1 MNLKK
6 NGYSCFIW
14 LLYTVAVSF
23 GLFCVVAFWGN
34 TLGFS
39 LPVLIAATVL
49 ILALAC
55 GIVYLLY
62 RFTNPFGDFAR
73 KNRPLAISLEIVFVL
88 GITVAGILCAV
99 WMPKDNKGAE
109 YFELAC
115 VKEGSGVPKLLH
127 GATYLYLQFLH
138 VICRFLGNEFIYC
151 VWAQMILYLITAVVI
166 YAAVRRMFGVLPGL
180 VTISFLMFSTHLTA
194 ESRKLSPNILFLL
207 LFFMTL
213 HMIITCMKNES
224 YPIALYIIS
233 GIAVGV
239 ITYLDVTGIIL
250 LLFFATS
257 SKFSYLKRG
266 LLCVSG
272 IVSAVAGFMGC
283 ILLDALTSGKGFLN
297 ILQAWYRLF
306 APAKWSL
313 PVSVSA
319 GDAGLEIIL
328 LFAGLVIGIFS
339 FFVLQKKEKYG
350 IFFLPM
356 TAVVVAQGFGIL
368 SKEMDGS
375 LFIYLFTV
383 ILCGVGLGN
392 IYETRIKEEQDEYVP
407 ILPEIHDLDK
417 EEIKEDVSEEVAEAV
432 QEEVQAEVTE
442 DTMEVVAESVQEE
455 APVEEL
461 PVEDPVIQ
469 YIENPLPLPKKHVP
483 KMLDYDIE
491 VADDDD
497 YDI

>member
-39 LPVLIAATVL
+39 LPILIVATVL
-49 ILALAC
+49 ILALTC

-62 RFTNPFGDFAR
+62 RFTNPLGDLIR
-73 KNRPLAISLEIVFVL
+73 KNRPLAISVEVVFVL
-88 GITVAGILCAV
+88 SITVAGVLLAV
-99 WMPKDNKGAE
+99 WMPKDHGGAE

-115 VKEGSGVPKLLH
+115 VKEESGVPKMLH

-138 VICRFLGNEFIYC
+138 VICRFLGNEFMYC

-166 YAAVRRMFGVLPGL
+166 YAAVRRLFGVLPAL
-180 VTISFLMFSTHLTA
+180 VTIAFLMYSTSLTA
-194 ESRKLSPNILFLL
+194 ESRNLSPNILFLL

-213 HMIITCMKNES
+213 HMVITCIKNES
-224 YPIALYIIS
+224 YPIALYVIS

-257 SKFSYLKRG
+257 NKFTYLKRS

-272 IVSAVAGFMGC
+272 ILSAIAGFMGC
-283 ILLDALTSGKGFLN
+283 ILLDALTSKKGFLS

-306 APAKWSL
+306 APEKWSL

-328 LFAGLVIGIFS
+328 LFVGLVMGIFS
-339 FFVLQKKEKYG
+339 FVVLQRKERYG

-356 TAVVVAQGFGIL
+356 VAVIIAQGFGVL
-368 SKEMDGS
+368 LNETDGS
-375 LFIYLFTV
+375 LFIYLFAV

-392 IYETRIKEEQDEYVP
+392 VYETRIKEEQDDIVP
-407 ILPEIHDLDK
+407 LIPEIQDLDK
-417 EEIKEDVSEEVAEAV
+417 EEIREEVSEEAVEQV
-432 QEEVQAEVTE
+432 QEEV
-442 DTMEVVAESVQEE
+442 
-455 APVEEL
+455 PVEET
-461 PVEDPVIQ
+461 VIQ